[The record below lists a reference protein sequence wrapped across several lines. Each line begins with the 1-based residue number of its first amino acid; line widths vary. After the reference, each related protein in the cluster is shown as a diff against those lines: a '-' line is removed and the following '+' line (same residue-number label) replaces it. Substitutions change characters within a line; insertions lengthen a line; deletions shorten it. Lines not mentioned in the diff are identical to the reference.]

1 MKYYFAPMEGITLY
15 PLRNIHHE
23 IFGDDIDKYYTPFL
37 SAHHN
42 LHFKKREKRDVMPEY
57 IKGFDNYGNRIVP
70 QIMANRVDTFIWAT
84 KQMWELGYNEVNY
97 NFGCPAATVTNRH
110 KGSGL
115 LQDTEYLDE
124 MLDGIFN
131 ELGNAIG
138 STNQEDSNIECDNLR
153 KISIKTRLGFYDEAE
168 AEELMKVYAK
178 YPISELTIHAR
189 VREDFY
195 QGKPRIDAFKRAVE
209 IYRAAGGKADICYNG
224 DINAVDDANKLLRLC
239 NSSGNTLADGSD
251 SDENSEIAAIMMG
264 RGLLTNPA
272 LARELKGGKPLE
284 AAELRE
290 YLRRLYEEYAL
301 YIPEDRNVI
310 FKMLEHWAF
319 LHVHFKDNEKCLKAI
334 RKARS
339 KGEYTA
345 AVNNMFASCD
355 FI

>member
-23 IFGDDIDKYYTPFL
+23 IFGDGIDKYYTPFL

-42 LHFKKREKRDVMPEY
+42 LHFKKREKRDVMPEF
-57 IKGFDNYGNRIVP
+57 IKGFEEYGNVIVP
-70 QIMANRVDTFIWAT
+70 QIMANRVDTFVWAT
-84 KQMWELGYNEVNY
+84 REMWSLGYNEVNY
-97 NFGCPAATVTNRH
+97 NLGCPAATVTNRH

-124 MLDGIFN
+124 LLDGIFN
-131 ELGNAIG
+131 ELG
-138 STNQEDSNIECDNLR
+138 CK
-153 KISIKTRLGFYDEAE
+153 KISIKTRLGFYDESE
-168 AEELMKVYAK
+168 AEELMKIYAK

-195 QGKPRIDAFKRAVE
+195 QGKPRIDAFKRAAE
-209 IYRAAGGKADICYNG
+209 IYRNAGGKADICYNG
-224 DINAVDDANKLLRLC
+224 DINSVEDAGKLLNSCGLSESAMLAD
-239 NSSGNTLADGSD
+239 NSSNDASGIS
-251 SDENSEIAAIMMG
+251 AIMMG
-264 RGLLTNPA
+264 RGLLYDPA
-272 LARELKGGKPLE
+272 LARQLKGGKALE
-284 AAELRE
+284 ADELRQ
-290 YLRRLYEEYAL
+290 YLKRLYEEYAL
-301 YIPEDRNVI
+301 YIPEERNVI

-319 LHVHFKDNEKCLKAI
+319 LHVHFKDSEKCLKAI

-345 AVNNMFASCD
+345 AVNNMFASCE

>member
-23 IFGDDIDKYYTPFL
+23 IFGDGIDKYYTPFL

-42 LHFKKREKRDVMPEY
+42 LRFKKREKRDVMPEF
-57 IKGFDNYGNRIVP
+57 IEGFENYGDIIIP
-70 QIMANRVDTFIWAT
+70 QIMANRVDTFVWAT
-84 KQMWELGYNEVNY
+84 REMWGLGYNEVNY
-97 NFGCPAATVTNRH
+97 NLGCPAATVTNRH

-115 LQDTEYLDE
+115 LQDTEYLNE

-131 ELGNAIG
+131 ELGNFI
-138 STNQEDSNIECDNLR
+138 SVYNVDSMGCSDQHR
-153 KISIKTRLGFYDEAE
+153 ISLKTRLGFYDESE

-209 IYRAAGGKADICYNG
+209 IYRNAGGKADVCYNG
-224 DINAVDDANKLLRLC
+224 DINSVEDAKNID
-239 NSSGNTLADGSD
+239 SSEVS
-251 SDENSEIAAIMMG
+251 AIMMG
-264 RGLLTNPA
+264 RGLLYNPA
-272 LARELKGGKPLE
+272 LARQLKGGKALE
-284 AAELRE
+284 ADELRQ
-290 YLRRLYEEYAL
+290 YLKRLYEEYAL
-301 YIPEDRNVI
+301 YIPEERNVI

-319 LHVHFKDNEKCLKAI
+319 LHVHFEDSEKCLKAI

-345 AVNNMFASCD
+345 AVNNMFASCE
-355 FI
+355 FV

>member
-23 IFGDDIDKYYTPFL
+23 IFGDGIDKYYTPFL

-42 LHFKKREKRDVMPEY
+42 LRFKKREKRDVMPEF
-57 IKGFDNYGNRIVP
+57 IDGFENYGDVIIP
-70 QIMANRVDTFIWAT
+70 QIMANRVDTFVWAT
-84 KQMWELGYNEVNY
+84 REMWGLGYNEVNY
-97 NFGCPAATVTNRH
+97 NLGCPAATVTNRH

-131 ELGNAIG
+131 ELGNFVSVDNAD
-138 STNQEDSNIECDNLR
+138 STGCSDQHR
-153 KISIKTRLGFYDEAE
+153 ISLKTRLGFYDESE

-209 IYRAAGGKADICYNG
+209 IYRNAGGKADVCYNG
-224 DINAVDDANKLLRLC
+224 DINSVEDAKNID
-239 NSSGNTLADGSD
+239 SSEVS
-251 SDENSEIAAIMMG
+251 AIMMG
-264 RGLLTNPA
+264 RGLLYNPA
-272 LARELKGGKPLE
+272 LARQLKGGKALE
-284 AAELRE
+284 ADELRQ
-290 YLRRLYEEYAL
+290 YLKRLYEEYAL
-301 YIPEDRNVI
+301 YIPEERNVI

-319 LHVHFKDNEKCLKAI
+319 LHVHFEDSEKCLKAI

-345 AVNNMFASCD
+345 AVNNMFASCE
-355 FI
+355 IV

>member
-23 IFGDDIDKYYTPFL
+23 IFGDVIDKYYTPFL

-42 LHFKKREKRDVMPEY
+42 LRFKKREKRDVMPEF
-57 IKGFDNYGNRIVP
+57 IEGFENYGDIIIP
-70 QIMANRVDTFIWAT
+70 QIMANRVDTFVWAT
-84 KQMWELGYNEVNY
+84 REMWGLGYNEVNY
-97 NFGCPAATVTNRH
+97 NLGCPAATVTNRH

-131 ELGNAIG
+131 DLGNEIG
-138 STNQEDSNIECDNLR
+138 CADSDNSNNPGDGCK

-168 AEELMKVYAK
+168 ADELMRIYAK

-209 IYRAAGGKADICYNG
+209 TYRNAGGKADICYNG
-224 DINAVDDANKLLRLC
+224 DINSVDDAKKLLGDC
-239 NSSGNTLADGSD
+239 AESNNGELADSTSD
-251 SDENSEIAAIMMG
+251 DSSEISAIMMG
-264 RGLLTNPA
+264 RGLLYNPA
-272 LARELKGGKPLE
+272 LARQLKGGRALE
-284 AAELRE
+284 ADELRQ
-290 YLRRLYEEYAL
+290 YLKRLYEEYAL
-301 YIPEDRNVI
+301 YIPEERNVI

-319 LHVHFKDNEKCLKAI
+319 LHVHFEDSEKCLKAI

-345 AVNNMFASCD
+345 AVNNMFASCE
-355 FI
+355 FV